1 MTKTEE
7 IILNALK
14 EAALMGYYKDDEI
27 CEEAFVEL
35 ARDTTTKLIKIKL

>member
-14 EAALMGYYKDDEI
+14 EAALMGYYKDDEMS
-27 CEEAFVEL
+27 EEALVEL
-35 ARDTTTKLIKIKL
+35 ARDTATELIKIKL